1 MTATGSFYRLVRV
14 QEPAEED
21 KLSLY
26 KEADGRFWRIE
37 LLNDHHQGN
46 VDKFDH
52 TVGAKKST

>member
-26 KEADGRFWRIE
+26 KEADGRFWRMRIAP
-37 LLNDHHQGN
+37 LHDHQE
-46 VDKFDH
+46 DER
-52 TVGAKKST
+52 